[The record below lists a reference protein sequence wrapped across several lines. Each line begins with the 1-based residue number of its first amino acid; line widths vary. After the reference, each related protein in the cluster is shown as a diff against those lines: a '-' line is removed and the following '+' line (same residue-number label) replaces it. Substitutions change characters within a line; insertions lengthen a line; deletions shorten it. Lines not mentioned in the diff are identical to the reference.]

1 MNNIEK
7 CIKIIN
13 ESSADAIVLCDEANM
28 HYLCGFSPSEGIVAV
43 FKNGDGFHIVDSRY
57 TQTAQ
62 EHAKESALTVIEIQK
77 NFNETLRDIINEHK
91 AKSVVFEN
99 KTISLAR
106 YESFKKILPERRRN
120 CIDEKGKRNSRKSIF
135 GTAKPH

>member
-43 FKNGDGFHIVDSRY
+43 FKNGDGFHSGSAIY
-57 TQTAQ
+57 TNGAG
-62 EHAKESALTVIEIQK
+62 ARKGSALTVIEIQK

-106 YESFKKILPERRRN
+106 YESFKRYCPSVNFCRSMT
-120 CIDEKGKRNSRKSIF
+120 D
-135 GTAKPH
+135 

>member
-1 MNNIEK
+1 MKMNNIEK

-62 EHAKESALTVIEIQK
+62 EHAQ
-77 NFNETLRDIINEHK
+77 
-91 AKSVVFEN
+91 
-99 KTISLAR
+99 
-106 YESFKKILPERRRN
+106 
-120 CIDEKGKRNSRKSIF
+120 G
-135 GTAKPH
+135 